1 MTFWGKVKYKMRYG
15 LTLRSI
21 LLNLKKIGI
30 EIIPY
35 YLFQESKKYA
45 SLPDCYGDPSEYSLE
60 LFGTDRINILGTLI
74 KGFNLKESIE
84 YLESGD
90 LCLVLKYR
98 SEIAAFTWTSF
109 NEIRYCA
116 THIKIKNNEG
126 WLSAMYTVDSFRGR
140 NLAPFLRYKS
150 YELLN
155 EMGRDVFYSVSEY
168 FNTPA
173 VKFKEKLNAKKLKLI
188 LFIRLFKKMRISFT
202 LKSNVNTD
210 P

>member
-1 MTFWGKVKYKMRYG
+1 MIFWEKVKYKMRYG
-15 LTLRSI
+15 LFLRSI
-21 LLNLKKIGI
+21 LLNLSKIGI

-35 YLFQESKKYA
+35 YLFQESKKNA
-45 SLPDCYGDPSEYSLE
+45 ILPEISGDPSEYSLE
-60 LFGTDRINILGTLI
+60 LFGTDRINILGTLNI
-74 KGFNLKESIE
+74 NFNLNESIRF
-84 YLESGD
+84 LESGD

-98 SEIAAFTWTSF
+98 AEIAAFMWTSF
-109 NEIRYCA
+109 NEINYCA

-126 WLSAMYTVDSFRGR
+126 WLSAMNTIDSFRGR

-173 VKFKEKLNAKKLKLI
+173 IKFKEKLNAKKLKLI
-188 LFIRLFKKMRISFT
+188 LFIRLFKKIRISFT
-202 LKSNVNTD
+202 LMSND
-210 P
+210 